1 MFNKTE
7 IGDRKPTEMLNEIR
21 QPLEAYDVTNS
32 QTNAVLRKSFLD
44 KLPAQVRTILAGS
57 LENDL
62 NSLALRAD
70 ETMAASSQNYNT
82 FHLSSKQQLINEVRI
97 I

>member
-1 MFNKTE
+1 MFKKTE
-7 IGDRKPTEMLNEIR
+7 IGNRKPTEMR
-21 QPLEAYDVTNS
+21 QLLEAYDVTS
-32 QTNAVLRKSFLD
+32 AQTNAVLKISFLD
-44 KLPAQVRTILAGS
+44 KLPAQARTILDGS

-70 ETMAASSQNYNT
+70 VTMAALSQNYNT
-82 FHLSSKQQLINEVRI
+82 FHLSSKQQPINEIRI

>member
-7 IGDRKPTEMLNEIR
+7 TGDRKPTEMLNEMC
-21 QPLEAYDVTNS
+21 QLLEAYDVTNS

-44 KLPAQVRTILAGS
+44 KLPAQARTILAGS
-57 LENDL
+57 LENDH
-62 NSLALRAD
+62 NSLVLRAD
-70 ETMAASSQNYNT
+70 EIMAASSRSYNT
-82 FHLSSKQQLINEVRI
+82 FHLSSKQQLIDEIRI